1 MKDLCSVLPSVVSE
15 ISTALENISLRDK
28 DEMKYAVGNSVKK
41 IYAWKAHLLRSSNED
56 QARPHVLQSLN
67 QESAL
72 LVLNW
77 AMKFLPRKFCESQT
91 DWFSKRKISRH
102 LTVATGKNK
111 YNYNYNFI

>member
-91 DWFSKRKISRH
+91 DFSLANAKFPGCLLYTSPSPRD
-102 LTVATGKNK
+102 A
-111 YNYNYNFI
+111 